1 MTFCEKCGKQFPEN
15 VRMCTDC
22 GAPTTVI
29 EPNVTP
35 DAEPAANTPP
45 RVPVAVPDA
54 ATPKHGKPGRR
65 VAPIVGAVAVVAAL
79 VVAFHL
85 WGLPL
90 LRQENAPSADGGTA
104 TTGNDQVAGANQSF
118 LEVIASHGD
127 NVLYNLY
134 ADQDAKDQH
143 EDCITMLQWNGKVQ
157 RLWDRIAVVRY
168 NEDLSTILF
177 KQDEA
182 LYLIR
187 EGGEPQKLTENVSNI
202 TEVKADGT
210 LFWYSAHVGTEKLA
224 YSDLL
229 VDDVAEADAALVAP
243 QPPVKPVRD
252 DYDEETAYTA
262 AMKTYDEQYAQYN
275 ADYGAYSV
283 ENYAKAKRDTI
294 REKLRQGAT
303 CNLNRYTWY
312 RYANGTV
319 TALVSGY
326 NAGTSDD
333 LVGNSRL
340 IVYQTPEEAL
350 AKIASFSVRISD
362 VEDWDDL
369 QSRTWE
375 WVSSFSTLCLID
387 GDRVLTLEDGAFDA
401 ELSDDEQTVYY
412 RKAANANDTVGT
424 RYCVTVTDNGLSTPK
439 KVK

>member
-1 MTFCEKCGKQFPEN
+1 
-15 VRMCTDC
+15 MCTDC

-29 EPNVTP
+29 DPNVTP

-104 TTGNDQVAGANQSF
+104 TTGNNQVAGTDQSF

-168 NEDLSTILF
+168 SEDLSTVLF

-187 EGGEPQKLTENVSNI
+187 EGSEPQKLTENVSNI

-210 LFWYSAHVGTEKLA
+210 LFWYSAHVSTEKLA

-229 VDDVAEADAALVAP
+229 VDDMAEADAATSS
-243 QPPVKPVRD
+243 D
-252 DYDEETAYTA
+252 
-262 AMKTYDEQYAQYN
+262 
-275 ADYGAYSV
+275 
-283 ENYAKAKRDTI
+283 AKAKRDAI

-303 CNLNRYTWY
+303 CDLNRYTWY

-333 LVGNSRL
+333 LVGSSRL
-340 IVYQTPEEAL
+340 IVYQIPEDAL

-375 WVSSFSTLCLID
+375 WVCSFSTLCLID